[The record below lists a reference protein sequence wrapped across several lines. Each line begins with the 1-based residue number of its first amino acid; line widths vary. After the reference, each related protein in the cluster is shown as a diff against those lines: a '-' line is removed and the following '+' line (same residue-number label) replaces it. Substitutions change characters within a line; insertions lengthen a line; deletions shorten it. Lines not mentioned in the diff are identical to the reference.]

1 MKGRGSQ
8 TLWSEAAESIQTS
21 STSCQHKESSIHER
35 PHGNKAADGPAM
47 RKKLQA
53 ENRTSKL
60 LRGQVQSSTRHST
73 ERVDRGVTLHARYK
87 LNNPT
92 DFSPGSPLFLPWT
105 TLDRYWPLQTGNTPQ
120 ELQFWICS
128 DPVTSHHSLASSK
141 LLTSSHLSI
150 CSASNTNRTT
160 CSLGATNRWWRDHQ
174 CCSLHLSA
182 VMMLHLTGVELLGYK
197 SNTVVL
203 QISSENQIQK
213 FTFTLKPQ
221 TCISISHKIITMMI
235 FCWTRSARASELTN
249 HITL

>member
-1 MKGRGSQ
+1 MHVINFIIQ
-8 TLWSEAAESIQTS
+8 QTS
-21 STSCQHKESSIHER
+21 VLVHLCSFLGALLIDTDPCRLGTPHRSCSSGFVLI
-35 PHGNKAADGPAM
+35 
-47 RKKLQA
+47 
-53 ENRTSKL
+53 
-60 LRGQVQSSTRHST
+60 QS
-73 ERVDRGVTLHARYK
+73 
-87 LNNPT
+87 
-92 DFSPGSPLFLPWT
+92 
-105 TLDRYWPLQTGNTPQ
+105 
-120 ELQFWICS
+120 
-128 DPVTSHHSLASSK
+128 SHHSLASSK

-174 CCSLHLSA
+174 CCSLHLSE
-182 VMMLHLTGVELLGYK
+182 VMMLHLTGVEPLGYK